1 MQRGCAQL
9 ESIVLSPSLTFEA
22 RLNSFTSGPN
32 AITNFS
38 TWEAFLEALQLNVV
52 PGGLDPQTLAHELK
66 LWTSSVEDHIAKT
79 GNPIQKHHWFML
91 VEQARYRKDTFRY
104 FVSIFRI
111 SRLKE
116 KMKAARYASFPIILP
131 RIPLGALEFVNAVQ
145 TNPTSSMVYSHEAL
159 QRKSPIRPSKT
170 PPSSGWNIYHHL
182 AQTKEAPAANTLQTE
197 SRPSSTTEMTT
208 PSKGSRQRRKRTPR
222 AKQATNN
229 SATTTTT
236 TATHTTSSTTPT
248 TTPTTTTSPATKKR
262 RGTPSPK
269 KVSPAKKKRK
279 SASKTA
285 EERKAFEKEKAA
297 WEEFKKKEAEELRKR
312 EQDLLMMIH
321 LGLDERKRD
330 AEMISRMEGLK
341 KEITAEKGDIL
352 SLKEDM
358 ELARKQL
365 EVEGDKLRLQSL
377 TLDSDR
383 KAFELAKAEWERC
396 LRSEGEKRQP
406 GRGEADARLFEE
418 LEVKLRVMEQ
428 DRRDFELQKQ
438 QWMKIFSPFNNSAA
452 KDAPPPNGRAHSF
465 S

>member
-1 MQRGCAQL
+1 
-9 ESIVLSPSLTFEA
+9 
-22 RLNSFTSGPN
+22 
-32 AITNFS
+32 
-38 TWEAFLEALQLNVV
+38 LNVV
-52 PGGLDPQTLAHELK
+52 PSGLDPQTLANELK
-66 LWTSSVEDHIAKT
+66 FWTSSVEDHISKT
-79 GNPIQKHHWFML
+79 GTPIQKHHWFIL

-182 AQTKEAPAANTLQTE
+182 AQAKEAPGASTPQAE
-197 SRPSSTTEMTT
+197 PRSSSTQGMTT
-208 PSKGSRQRRKRTPR
+208 PTKISRQRRKRTPR
-222 AKQATNN
+222 KQAAGSATPTTNN
-229 SATTTTT
+229 STTTTT
-236 TATHTTSSTTPT
+236 TTTTHTT
-248 TTPTTTTSPATKKR
+248 TTPTTTTTATTTTPPATKKR
-262 RGTPSPK
+262 RETPSPK
-269 KVSPAKKKRK
+269 KASPAKKQRK
-279 SASKTA
+279 TSSKTA
-285 EERKAFEKEKAA
+285 EERNAFEKEKAE
-297 WEEFKKKEAEELRKR
+297 WEECKKKEAEELRKR

>member
-1 MQRGCAQL
+1 
-9 ESIVLSPSLTFEA
+9 
-22 RLNSFTSGPN
+22 
-32 AITNFS
+32 
-38 TWEAFLEALQLNVV
+38 
-52 PGGLDPQTLAHELK
+52 
-66 LWTSSVEDHIAKT
+66 
-79 GNPIQKHHWFML
+79 
-91 VEQARYRKDTFRY
+91 
-104 FVSIFRI
+104 
-111 SRLKE
+111 
-116 KMKAARYASFPIILP
+116 
-131 RIPLGALEFVNAVQ
+131 
-145 TNPTSSMVYSHEAL
+145 
-159 QRKSPIRPSKT
+159 
-170 PPSSGWNIYHHL
+170 
-182 AQTKEAPAANTLQTE
+182 
-197 SRPSSTTEMTT
+197 MTT

-312 EQDLLMMIH
+312 EQDLLLMIH

-341 KEITAEKGDIL
+341 QEITAEKADIL

-358 ELARKQL
+358 DLARKQL
-365 EVEGDKLRLQSL
+365 EAEAEKLRLQSL
-377 TLDSDR
+377 TLDSER
-383 KAFELAKAEWERC
+383 KAFGLAKAEWERC
-396 LRSEGEKRQP
+396 LRNEGEKRQP
-406 GRGEADARLFEE
+406 GRGEADAKLFDQ
-418 LEVKLRVMEQ
+418 LEVKLRAMEQ

-438 QWMKIFSPFNNSAA
+438 QWMKIFSPFNNNSAA
-452 KDAPPPNGRAHSF
+452 KDPPPPNGRAYSF